1 MALLRTILILIIIFS
16 VIRIFGRYVLPAL
29 FSNYMD
35 NKMNEFARKQKRN
48 KEQARK
54 REGEV
59 TIDYNPG
66 NQSKNKHSKGEYID
80 YVEVKD

>member
-1 MALLRTILILIIIFS
+1 MGFLRTILIFFIIFY
-16 VIRIFGRYVLPAL
+16 VIRLFTRYILPAL
-29 FSNYMD
+29 FINYMD
-35 NKMNEFARKQKRN
+35 DKMKNFAKKQQRHQ
-48 KEQARK
+48 ERARK

-66 NQSKNKHSKGEYID
+66 GQSKNKPVKGDYVD

>member
-16 VIRIFGRYVLPAL
+16 IIRMITRYILPSL
-29 FSNYMD
+29 FTNYMD
-35 NKMNEFARKQKRN
+35 SKVNEFARKQKN
-48 KEQARK
+48 YHEKAKK

-66 NQSKNKHSKGEYID
+66 SQSKNKPSKGEYID